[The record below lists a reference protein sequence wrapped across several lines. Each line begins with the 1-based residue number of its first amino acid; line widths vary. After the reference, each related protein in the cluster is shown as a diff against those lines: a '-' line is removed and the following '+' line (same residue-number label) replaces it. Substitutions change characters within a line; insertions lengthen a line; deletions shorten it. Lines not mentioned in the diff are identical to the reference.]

1 MGGFGRDLTVESKDG
16 TKIAVWSAGSGRP
29 MLLVHGSF
37 GDHTAWSVP
46 LDVLSEGFRTYAL
59 DRRGFGAS
67 GDAENYAIEDEFDDV
82 ASVADA
88 LAETSGEPV
97 ILWGHSYGAN
107 CAMGGASRTR
117 AVSHLILYEP
127 SFGLSY
133 PAGSIEAASALLAAG
148 DRAGAVESML
158 RNALDMTPDEIDAL
172 KASDRWPNLLKGAH
186 TAPRECRVE
195 EGWVYR
201 PGQFHGI
208 AAPSLFLSGTDN
220 PDALKRA
227 TAQAAEAVPGSV
239 IEQLD
244 GHGHFAHRTD
254 PEMVVEIVTRFVA
267 THR

>member
-1 MGGFGRDLTVESKDG
+1 MGSFSRDLTVESEDG
-16 TKIAVWSAGSGRP
+16 TNIAVWAAGAGPP

-37 GDHTAWSVP
+37 GDHTAWSIP
-46 LDVLSEGFRTYAL
+46 LDWLSASFRTYAL

-67 GDAENYAIEDEFDDV
+67 DDAETYSIEDEFADV
-82 ASVADA
+82 ASVAEV
-88 LAETSGEPV
+88 LAEQNGERV

-117 AVSHLILYEP
+117 AISHLILYEP
-127 SFGLSY
+127 SFGLTY
-133 PAGSIEAASALLAAG
+133 PAGSIEAAEALLEAG

-158 RNALDMTPDEIDAL
+158 CGALEMTEDEVNAM

-195 EGWVYR
+195 ETWVYR
-201 PGQFHGI
+201 PGQFDGI
-208 AAPSLFLSGTDN
+208 AVPSLFLSGTDN
-220 PDALKRA
+220 PDALKEATLRA
-227 TAQAAEAVPGSV
+227 AGAIPGSV
-239 IEQLD
+239 VERLA

-254 PEMVVEIVTRFVA
+254 PDLVVEMVRRFVT